1 MRVLEIE
8 FSNGCYVKDII
19 YDLATHGDEC
29 GLLFNLNEEQ
39 RINMVTRVAAISR
52 GKDKAN
58 NPTTRYGKLL
68 NEAAPNIPIDTL
80 NIMDGDGIG
89 KAPGRPLEFAPVKLR
104 HEAITDIID
113 YKTNNVKIDYMLL
126 LKDSFGVRVEKD
138 IFFNDILP
146 FSYLKDG
153 WLYTNVRALVNAGI
167 DYDLIPYEPTEGF
180 NIIEVKAPYFVF
192 AQIRTHGRL
201 SQVAV
206 SERVV
211 TEDEYWLPEDVLI
224 KVKTTLTKNLIEE
237 MNLNCTSCDRCMFGK
252 RIHGSTTIK
261 ELIGIFL
268 ELPIDKV
275 QNILKIAGYD
285 KELYNRWPNHL
296 KFKRWVMGG
305 YIQDPKQWPHFLLE
319 REAYEDKYKSWV
331 QETTKETALAIKKI
345 LL

>member
-1 MRVLEIE
+1 MRVLDIE
-8 FSNGCYVKDII
+8 FSNGCYVKDIT
-19 YDLATHGDEC
+19 YDLAIHDDDCNTI
-29 GLLFNLNEEQ
+29 FNLNEEQ

-58 NPTTRYGKLL
+58 NPTTRYSKLL
-68 NEAAPNIPIDTL
+68 NEAAPNVSMDTL
-80 NIMDGDGIG
+80 DNMDSSNIK

-104 HEAITDIID
+104 YEVITDIID
-113 YKTNNVKIDYMLL
+113 CETNNVRIDYMLL
-126 LKDSFGVRVEKD
+126 LKDSFRVKVD
-138 IFFNDILP
+138 KHVFFNDILP
-146 FSYLKDG
+146 FSYLKDD

-167 DYDLIPYEPTEGF
+167 NYDLIPYEPTEGF

-211 TEDEYWLPEDVLI
+211 TEDEYWLPEDALERI
-224 KVKTTLTKNLIEE
+224 KETLEKNGIDGINCMSLVYCERMLKARTQKDLIEI
-237 MNLNCTSCDRCMFGK
+237 MLQ
-252 RIHGSTTIK
+252 
-261 ELIGIFL
+261 
-268 ELPIDKV
+268 LPIEKI
-275 QNILKIAGYD
+275 QRLLKAAGYD
-285 KELYNRWPNHL
+285 KEVYDRWPNHL